1 MLNCT
6 DKTVG
11 IFQEKET
18 GNWFSYSART
28 NSNDFATMVEYPH
41 LVDVLDGTRFA
52 RVLKT
57 VAYVIVDETPEGE
70 PVVEKWNIKGYLYV
84 N

>member
-1 MLNCT
+1 MLNFT
-6 DKTVG
+6 ENTVG
-11 IFQEKET
+11 TFQEKDT

-57 VAYVIVDETPEGE
+57 VVYIIVDESPDGK
-70 PVVEKWNIKGYLYV
+70 PVVEKWSIKSYTL
-84 N
+84 